1 LINLKVKPEVSSL
14 DFTNAIVLD
23 GFRLPAL
30 TTRRADTEVELQDG
44 QTFAI
49 AGLMNNS
56 LNSSIQ
62 KIPGIG
68 DIPVLG
74 LLFRSRA
81 YQKNDT
87 ELVVMVT
94 PTIVRRGSTGV
105 SPALPS
111 LVEPFLDRPSKTLPP
126 PTPYVGSPRY
136 PANAT
141 APKSSQ
147 QPAPAPEPQAEAP
160 VARPIQGSA
169 ALPNANAN
177 QPVLAAVPSK
187 IPETPA
193 KTPPH
198 KMMTKAEIKAAE
210 KQREEDRKAAQVA
223 QKKAEEDKRAADK
236 LEKERAA
243 RDAETARK
251 NAEVAK
257 KKAEEDAKRDKA
269 LADAAARLKA
279 AQAAYQAEMEKGKVK
294 K

>member
-1 LINLKVKPEVSSL
+1 
-14 DFTNAIVLD
+14 
-23 GFRLPAL
+23 
-30 TTRRADTEVELQDG
+30 
-44 QTFAI
+44 
-49 AGLMNNS
+49 MNNS
-56 LNSSIQ
+56 LNSTMQ

-74 LLFRSRA
+74 LLFKSRA

-105 SPALPS
+105 SAGLPA
-111 LVEPFLDRPSKTLPP
+111 LVEPYLPRPEKTLPP

-136 PANAT
+136 PANAP

-160 VARPIQGSA
+160 VARPIQGA
-169 ALPNANAN
+169 APLPNANAN

-187 IPETPA
+187 IPDTPA
-193 KTPPH
+193 KSAPH
-198 KMMTKAEIKAAE
+198 KPMTKAEIKAQE
-210 KQREEDRKAAQVA
+210 KQREQDQKAAEAQAKLDAEQQKKDAEQLKAA
-223 QKKAEEDKRAADK
+223 QKKAEEEKRVADK

-243 RDAETARK
+243 HDAEVAKK
-251 NAEVAK
+251 NAEAAK

-269 LADAAARLKA
+269 LADAAARLKQ
-279 AQAAYQAEMEKGKVK
+279 AQQAYQAEMEKSKVK

>member
-1 LINLKVKPEVSSL
+1 
-14 DFTNAIVLD
+14 
-23 GFRLPAL
+23 
-30 TTRRADTEVELQDG
+30 
-44 QTFAI
+44 
-49 AGLMNNS
+49 MNNS
-56 LNSSIQ
+56 LNSTIQ

-74 LLFRSRA
+74 YLFRSRA

-111 LVEPFLDRPSKTLPP
+111 LVEPYLDRPAKSLPP

-136 PANAT
+136 PANAP

-147 QPAPAPEPQAEAP
+147 QPAPAPEPQAET

-169 ALPNANAN
+169 TLPDAKPN

-187 IPETPA
+187 IPDAPA
-193 KTPPH
+193 KSAPH
-198 KMMTKAEIKAAE
+198 KPMTKAEIKAEQKQREALD
-210 KQREEDRKAAQVA
+210 KQREELRKAAEVA
-223 QKKAEEDKRAADK
+223 AKHDAEQQKATQKKTEEDRRIAEKQ
-236 LEKERAA
+236 EKERAEA
-243 RDAETARK
+243 
-251 NAEVAK
+251 AK
-257 KKAEEDAKRDKA
+257 RKAEEDAKRDKA
-269 LADAAARLKA
+269 MADAAARLKA
-279 AQAAYQAEMEKGKVK
+279 AQAAYQAELEKAKVK